1 MSFGQ
6 AALRKTSGP
15 DNGGAGGETLPS
27 SLEEE
32 EWIGPLNHVFIGGV
46 NREDIESRSQ
56 VILRSSLH
64 YILCLR

>member
-27 SLEEE
+27 SLED
-32 EWIGPLNHVFIGGV
+32 HVFIGGV

-64 YILCLR
+64 YTLCLR